1 MSVITPT
8 FKSVHDLLKGKKFA
22 IDEYQREYKWGRDNI
37 VELLDDLLSKFMASW
52 RPGHLPREVAAY
64 DGYFLGSI
72 IVSERQGRNYLIDGQ
87 QRTTSLTLL
96 LIFVHHLLKDQ
107 GQPHADLAGLIFS
120 DDYGDQSYNLD
131 IPERRVVLDA
141 LFKQE
146 PFDPSIHEVSVQTMF
161 SRYQD
166 IEAEFPEELREPAA
180 LLAFRY
186 WLAQKVGVI
195 EIACTS
201 DDYAYA
207 IFETMNDR
215 GKPLSPTDMLKAY
228 LLAKVSDPQRRQLAN
243 AAWKQQIL
251 SLQTVGKEPDAERDA
266 NCIKA
271 WLRDQHADTIRER
284 SAGAENKDWDLIGSA
299 FHRWVRDQKAKLALT
314 DSEAHE
320 RFIQRGFFRYAKVY
334 ETIIKAQDEL
344 TPGLESVFY
353 NADNEFTW
361 QPTVLLAAI
370 ADGDS
375 DDVIMRKLQAV
386 ATYLDIWL
394 IRRVVNYIRVSY
406 SSSSYAMFLLVR
418 AIRGK
423 TLPEL
428 VDILTNRLAEDDAT
442 LLSAKNG
449 ERQGIPDLRLNQ
461 FSKRYI
467 HHILARMTSYV
478 EVAAGQPNR
487 FANYVDGKAA
497 NPFEI
502 EHIWANRLERHQDE
516 FSTEAEF
523 QQDRNHIGG
532 LLLLPSDFNRSY
544 QDKPYSE
551 KLPHYATQNLLAKSL
566 APICYQNNPQFLRW
580 IERTN
585 ISFQA
590 HDAFKLS
597 DQLARRRVYQQ
608 VAELVWSPQ
617 RIHDAA
623 SI

>member
-1 MSVITPT
+1 MSAITPT
-8 FKSVHDLLKGKKFA
+8 YKTVHDLLKGKKFA

-37 VELLDDLLSKFMASW
+37 VELLDDLRAKFMASW
-52 RPGHLPREVAAY
+52 QPGHLPREVATY

-96 LIFVHHLLKDQ
+96 LIFVHHMLKEQ
-107 GQPHADLAGLIFS
+107 GQQHADLADLIFS
-120 DDYGDQSYNLD
+120 DDYGAQSYNLD

-141 LFKQE
+141 LFKEEEFE
-146 PFDPSIHEVSVQTMF
+146 PGLHEESVQTMF
-161 SRYQD
+161 ARYQD
-166 IEAEFPEELREPAA
+166 IAAEFPEDLRDPAA
-180 LLAFRY
+180 LLTFKY
-186 WLAQKVGVI
+186 WLTRNVGVI
-195 EIACTS
+195 EIACSS

-228 LLAKVSDPQRRQLAN
+228 LLAKVTDPQRRQLAN

-251 SLQTVGKEPDAERDA
+251 TLQTIGKEPDSERDA

-271 WLRDQHADTIRER
+271 WLRAQHADTIRER

-299 FHRWVRDQKAKLALT
+299 FHRWVRDQKAKLVLT
-314 DSEAHE
+314 DTDTHE
-320 RFIQRGFFRYAKVY
+320 RFIQRGFIRHAKVF
-334 ETIIKAQDEL
+334 ELVVKAQDEL

-375 DDVIMRKLQAV
+375 DDVIRRKIQAV

-394 IRRVVNYIRVSY
+394 VRRVVNYIRVSY
-406 SSSSYAMFLLVR
+406 SSSSYAMFLLVKS
-418 AIRGK
+418 IRGK
-423 TLPEL
+423 SLPEL
-428 VDILTNRLAEDDAT
+428 AEILTKRLAEDDAT

-449 ERQGIPDLRLNQ
+449 ERQGLPDLRLNQ

-467 HHILARMTSYV
+467 HHILARMTAFV

-487 FANYVDGKAA
+487 FAHYVDRKAA
-497 NPFEI
+497 NPYEI
-502 EHIWANRLERHQDE
+502 EHIWANRPERHRDE
-516 FSTEAEF
+516 FAIDADF
-523 QQDRNHIGG
+523 LNARDHIGG

-544 QDKPYSE
+544 QDKPYEE

-580 IERTN
+580 IEQKGLG
-585 ISFQA
+585 FA
-590 HDAFKLS
+590 PHDQFKLA
-597 DQLARRRVYQQ
+597 DQQARRLVYQQ
-608 VAELVWSPQ
+608 LAEFVWSPQ
-617 RIHDAA
+617 RICAA
-623 SI
+623 AD

>member
-1 MSVITPT
+1 MSAITPT
-8 FKSVHDLLKGKKFA
+8 YKTVHDLLKGKKFA

-37 VELLDDLLSKFMASW
+37 VELLDDLRAKFMASW
-52 RPGHLPREVAAY
+52 QPGHLPREVATY
-64 DGYFLGSI
+64 EGYFLGSI

-96 LIFVHHLLKDQ
+96 LIFVHHLLKEQ
-107 GQPHADLAGLIFS
+107 GQQHADLADLIYS
-120 DDYGDQSYNLD
+120 DDYGAQSYNLD

-141 LFKQE
+141 LFKEEEFE
-146 PFDPSIHEVSVQTMF
+146 PGLHEESVQTMF
-161 SRYQD
+161 ARYQD
-166 IEAEFPEELREPAA
+166 IAAEFPEDLRDPAV
-180 LLAFRY
+180 LLTFKY
-186 WLAQKVGVI
+186 WLTRNVGVI
-195 EIACTS
+195 EIACSS

-228 LLAKVSDPQRRQLAN
+228 LLAKVTDPQRRQLAN

-251 SLQTVGKEPDAERDA
+251 TLQTIGKEPDSERDA

-271 WLRDQHADTIRER
+271 WLRAQHSDTIRER
-284 SAGAENKDWDLIGSA
+284 SAGAENRDWDLIGSA
-299 FHRWVRDQKAKLALT
+299 FHRWVRDQKAKLVLT
-314 DSEAHE
+314 DSDTHE
-320 RFIQRGFFRYAKVY
+320 RFIQRGFIRHAKVF
-334 ETIIKAQDEL
+334 ELIVKAQDEL

-375 DDVIMRKLQAV
+375 DDVIRRKIQAV

-394 IRRVVNYIRVSY
+394 VRRVVNYIRVSY
-406 SSSSYAMFLLVR
+406 SSSSYAMFLLVK

-423 TLPEL
+423 SLPEL
-428 VDILTNRLAEDDAT
+428 AEILTKRLAEDDAT

-449 ERQGIPDLRLNQ
+449 ERQGLPDLRLNQ

-467 HHILARMTSYV
+467 HHILARMTAFV

-487 FANYVDGKAA
+487 FAHYVDRKAA
-497 NPFEI
+497 NPYEI
-502 EHIWANRLERHQDE
+502 EHIWANRPERHRDE
-516 FSTEAEF
+516 FANDAEF
-523 QQDRNHIGG
+523 LNTRDHIGG

-544 QDKPYSE
+544 QDKPYVE

-580 IERTN
+580 IEQKGLG
-585 ISFQA
+585 FA
-590 HDAFKLS
+590 PHDQFKLA
-597 DQLARRRVYQQ
+597 DQQARRLVYQQ
-608 VAELVWSPQ
+608 LAEFVWSPQ
-617 RIHDAA
+617 RICAVAD
-623 SI
+623 

>member
-1 MSVITPT
+1 MSAITPT
-8 FKSVHDLLKGKKFA
+8 YKTIHDLLKGKKFA

-37 VELLDDLLSKFMASW
+37 VELLDDLRAKFMASW
-52 RPGHLPREVAAY
+52 QPGHLPREVATY

-96 LIFVHHLLKDQ
+96 LIFVRHLLKEQ
-107 GQPHADLAGLIFS
+107 GQQHSDLADLIFS
-120 DDYGDQSYNLD
+120 DDYGAQSYNLD

-141 LFKQE
+141 LFKEEDFE
-146 PFDPSIHEVSVQTMF
+146 PSLHDESVQTIYA
-161 SRYQD
+161 RYQE
-166 IEAEFPEELREPAA
+166 ITAEFPEELRDPAV
-180 LLAFRY
+180 LLVFKY
-186 WLAQKVGVI
+186 WLTRNVGVI
-195 EIACTS
+195 EIACSS

-228 LLAKVSDPQRRQLAN
+228 LLAKVIDPQRRQLAN

-251 SLQTVGKEPDAERDA
+251 TLQTIGKEPDSERDA

-271 WLRDQHADTIRER
+271 WLRAQHADTIRER
-284 SAGAENKDWDLIGSA
+284 SAGAENKDWDVIGSA
-299 FHRWVRDQKAKLALT
+299 FHRWVRDQKSKLMLEDA
-314 DSEAHE
+314 EGHE
-320 RFIQRGFFRYAKVY
+320 RFIQRGFMRHAKVF
-334 ETIIKAQDEL
+334 ELIVKAQEEL
-344 TPGLESVFY
+344 IPGLESVFY

-375 DDVIMRKLQAV
+375 DEVIRHKIQAV

-394 IRRVVNYIRVSY
+394 VRRVVNYIRVSY
-406 SSSSYAMFLLVR
+406 SSSSYAMFLLVKT
-418 AIRGK
+418 IRGK
-423 TLPEL
+423 SLPEL
-428 VDILTNRLAEDDAT
+428 SEILTKRLNEDDAT

-449 ERQGIPDLRLNQ
+449 ERHGLPDLRLNQ

-467 HHILARMTSYV
+467 HHILARMTAHL

-487 FANYVDGKAA
+487 FAHYVNRKAA
-497 NPFEI
+497 NPYEI
-502 EHIWANRLERHQDE
+502 EHIWANRPERHRDE
-516 FSTEAEF
+516 FATDTDF
-523 QQDRNHIGG
+523 LNTRDNIGG

-544 QDKPYSE
+544 QDKPYEE

-580 IERTN
+580 IEQKEL
-585 ISFQA
+585 SFAA
-590 HDAFKLS
+590 HDQFKLV
-597 DQLARRRVYQQ
+597 DQEMRRHAYQQ
-608 VAELVWSPQ
+608 VAELVWSPK
-617 RIHDAA
+617 RIEK
-623 SI
+623 IFLG

>member
-1 MSVITPT
+1 MSAITPT
-8 FKSVHDLLKGKKFA
+8 YKTIHDLLKGKKFA

-37 VELLDDLLSKFMASW
+37 VELLDDLHTKFMASW
-52 RPGHLPREVAAY
+52 QPGHLPREVATY

-96 LIFVHHLLKDQ
+96 LIFVHHLLKEQ
-107 GQPHADLAGLIFS
+107 GQQHSDLADLIFS
-120 DDYGDQSYNLD
+120 DDYGAQSYNLD

-141 LFKQE
+141 LFKEEDFE
-146 PFDPSIHEVSVQTMF
+146 PSLHDESVQTIYA
-161 SRYQD
+161 RYQE
-166 IEAEFPEELREPAA
+166 ITAEFPEELRDPAV
-180 LLAFRY
+180 LLAFKY
-186 WLAQKVGVI
+186 WLTRNVGVI
-195 EIACTS
+195 EIACSS

-228 LLAKVSDPQRRQLAN
+228 LLAKVIDPQRRQLAN

-251 SLQTVGKEPDAERDA
+251 TLQTIGKEPDSERDA

-271 WLRDQHADTIRER
+271 WLRAQHADTIRER
-284 SAGAENKDWDLIGSA
+284 SAGAENKDWDVIGSA
-299 FHRWVRDQKAKLALT
+299 FHRWVRDQKSKLMLEDA
-314 DSEAHE
+314 EGHE
-320 RFIQRGFFRYAKVY
+320 RFIQRGFMRHAKVF
-334 ETIIKAQDEL
+334 ELIVKAQEEL
-344 TPGLESVFY
+344 IPGLESVFY

-375 DDVIMRKLQAV
+375 DEVIRHKIQAV

-394 IRRVVNYIRVSY
+394 VRRVVNYIRVSY
-406 SSSSYAMFLLVR
+406 SSSSYAMFLLVKT
-418 AIRGK
+418 IRGK
-423 TLPEL
+423 SLPEL
-428 VDILTNRLAEDDAT
+428 SEILTKRLNEDDAT

-449 ERQGIPDLRLNQ
+449 ERHGLPDLRLNQ

-467 HHILARMTSYV
+467 HHILARMTAHL

-487 FANYVDGKAA
+487 FAHYVNRKAA
-497 NPFEI
+497 NPYEI
-502 EHIWANRLERHQDE
+502 EHIWANRPERHRDE
-516 FSTEAEF
+516 FATDADF
-523 QQDRNHIGG
+523 LNTRDNIGG

-544 QDKPYSE
+544 QDKPYEE

-580 IERTN
+580 IEQKEL
-585 ISFQA
+585 SFAA
-590 HDAFKLS
+590 HDQFKLV
-597 DQLARRRVYQQ
+597 DQEMRRHAYQQ
-608 VAELVWSPQ
+608 VAELVWSPK
-617 RIHDAA
+617 RIEK
-623 SI
+623 IFLG